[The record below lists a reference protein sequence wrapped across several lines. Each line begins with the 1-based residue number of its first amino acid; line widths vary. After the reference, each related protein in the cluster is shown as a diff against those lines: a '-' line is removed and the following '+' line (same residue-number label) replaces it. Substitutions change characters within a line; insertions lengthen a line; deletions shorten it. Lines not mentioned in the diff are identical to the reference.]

1 MFVWVK
7 DIFNPKYAQGIAD
20 TAMATSIIAAVALIP
35 PLVMLVLGL
44 LGVWVV
50 SGFRAPR

>member
-1 MFVWVK
+1 
-7 DIFNPKYAQGIAD
+7 
-20 TAMATSIIAAVALIP
+20 MATSIIAAVALIP